1 MRFSIFL
8 PLLFLASGVF
18 ASSLEV
24 QVVDPQ
30 RAGVPSAAVHLAR
43 RDAAWRS
50 SVRVDDEGRYR
61 FDALTPGVYLVQA
74 EAGGLTRSQPM
85 VVRLGEGESASLEL
99 RLDLAVFEE
108 SIVVTSAAAAQRPS
122 EVTKTTSVVDKKQFV
137 SRDEYFI
144 PEALRTVPGLRVQQ
158 LGGPGSFTSIKIRG
172 LRTEDTAI
180 VIDGTRIR
188 DPSATQGDASSYLE
202 MLMATDLEQVEI
214 LRGTGSTLY
223 GTNAGGGAINIV
235 TSSGGGKPRGSVL
248 VEGGGLGLF
257 RANAQ
262 TAGRYRD
269 RFQYSVGLSHLNVL
283 DGVDGNDSVRNTS
296 VQGRAQ
302 VKLGPTSSLSFRFY
316 GADASVDLNESP
328 EALGA
333 LPPGVID
340 AAADVNYVPAADDP
354 DSRRE
359 ARFTS
364 ALVSF
369 EQRPREDFGY
379 SVRYHGLLSDRSFFD
394 GPEGVTAFEPVTSA
408 LFEFE
413 GAIHTLNARTD
424 FTWGGH
430 QFIQAGFELER
441 ESFVNRS
448 FPDDPTGPA
457 GPAGNSTTDIAQ
469 TSQALYIQDQLTLAG
484 GALQIAGAVR
494 AQWFSLGEPELE
506 PADNAPYTG
515 IELPSL
521 DNALTGDISGA
532 YGLESGTKLLAHF
545 GSGYRAPSL
554 FERFGTSFSSFGYFV
569 FGDPRLRPEKTVT
582 FDVGVEQSLLSQRAR
597 VSATYFQTRLEE
609 IIIFD
614 FSGAI
619 NPETDPFGR
628 FGGYLSTDG
637 GTTKGV
643 ELVGNVVIGSGL
655 HLNTSYTYTD
665 AEPPTGVSED
675 QTQAFVVPKHQ
686 FALVATQLIG
696 PRLVVSFDLVASSSY
711 LAPIFDPATFAS
723 RVYRFAGFV
732 KSDLAASYRFPAG
745 IRLFGKVENLF
756 DQQIFESGFRTPG
769 RYALVGAAFEF

>member
-1 MRFSIFL
+1 MRFFVSLFL
-8 PLLFLASGVF
+8 LCLASGVF
-18 ASSLEV
+18 ASSLDV
-24 QVVDPQ
+24 RVVDPQ
-30 RAGVPSAAVHLAR
+30 RAGVSSAAVHLAR
-43 RDAAWRS
+43 RDAAWRT
-50 SVRVDDEGRYR
+50 SVRVDDEGHYR
-61 FDALTPGVYLVQA
+61 FDALTPGIYLVQA
-74 EAGGLTRSQPM
+74 EAGGFTRSEPM
-85 VVRLGEGESASLEL
+85 VVRLVEGESASLEL

-108 SIVVTSAAAAQRPS
+108 SIVVTSAATAQRPS

-144 PEALRTVPGLRVQQ
+144 PEALRTVPGVKVQQ

-172 LRTEDTAI
+172 LRSEDTAI
-180 VIDGTRIR
+180 VIDGARIR
-188 DPSATQGDASSYLE
+188 DPSAPQGDASSYLE
-202 MLMATDLEQVEI
+202 MFMATDLERVEI
-214 LRGTGSTLY
+214 LRGAGSTLY
-223 GTNAGGGAINIV
+223 GTNAGGGVINIV

-248 VEGGGLGLF
+248 AEGGGLGVF

-262 TAGRYRD
+262 TAGGYRD

-316 GADASVDLNESP
+316 GADTSVDLNESP
-328 EALGA
+328 EASGE

-340 AAADVNYVPAADDP
+340 AVADVNYVPAADDP
-354 DSRRE
+354 DSRRK
-359 ARFTS
+359 ANFTS

-369 EQRPREDFGY
+369 EQRPRDEFGY
-379 SVRYHGLLSDRSFFD
+379 SVRYHGLLTNRSFFD
-394 GPEGVTAFEPVTSA
+394 GPEGVSAFEPVTSS

-413 GAIHTLNARTD
+413 GAIHTLNASTD
-424 FTWGGH
+424 FTWGRH

-448 FPDDPTGPA
+448 FPDDP
-457 GPAGNSTTDIAQ
+457 AGNSTTDVSQ
-469 TSQALYIQDQLTLAG
+469 TSQALYVQDQLTLAG
-484 GALQIAGAVR
+484 GALHIAAAVR

-515 IELPSL
+515 IEFPSL

-532 YGLESGTKLLAHF
+532 YGLESGTKFLAHF

-569 FGDPRLRPEKTVT
+569 FGDPRLRPEKTLT

-597 VSATYFQTRLEE
+597 VSATYFQTRLKE
-609 IIIFD
+609 IIFFD

-619 NPETDPFGR
+619 NPATDPFGR

-643 ELVGNVVIGSGL
+643 ELVGNVVVGSGL

-686 FALVATQLIG
+686 LAFVATQLIG
-696 PRLVVSFDLVASSSY
+696 PRLVVSFDLVASSNY

-723 RVYRFAGFV
+723 RVYRFTSFV
-732 KSDLAASYRFPAG
+732 KSDLAASYLFPAG
-745 IRLFGKVENLF
+745 LRLFGKVENLF
-756 DQQIFESGFRTPG
+756 DQQIFESGFSTPG
-769 RYALVGAAFEF
+769 RYGLVGAAFEF